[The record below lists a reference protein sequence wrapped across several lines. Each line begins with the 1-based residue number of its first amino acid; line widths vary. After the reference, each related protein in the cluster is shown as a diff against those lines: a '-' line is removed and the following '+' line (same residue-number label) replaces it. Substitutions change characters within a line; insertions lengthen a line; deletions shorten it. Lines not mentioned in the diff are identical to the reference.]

1 MGIFEPLK
9 RSLRDKL
16 KNAVDEAVAPHTTA
30 VGADLHQQVGAAR
43 QELADLR
50 REVAD
55 VRAFLDAH
63 DVRLRRDVRHAADI
77 AAVRGSA
84 RFAAEH
90 MATTPALPDARATL
104 EHGLKL
110 APSGGLALEFGVWSG
125 STLRVIADARSGTP
139 VYGFDS
145 FEGLPEDW
153 RTGFPAGAFPA
164 DGLPDVPGAE
174 LVVGL
179 FADTLP
185 GFLAEHD
192 GPVDF
197 VHVDCDLYS
206 ATVTVL
212 EHVGP
217 RLRAG
222 SVLVFD
228 EYFNYPGWERHEH
241 RAWMEHVERTG
252 TTFTYEGYAADNEQ
266 VIVRVTAA

>member
-1 MGIFEPLK
+1 MTVVDQV
-9 RSLRDKL
+9 RRALRAKL
-16 KNAVDEAVAPHTTA
+16 LRAVDEAVAPHTTA
-30 VGADLHQQVGAAR
+30 VGHDVREAYGEIGAVR
-43 QELADLR
+43 HELAEVR
-50 REVAD
+50 RLVEA
-55 VRAFLDAH
+55 L

-77 AAVRGSA
+77 EAVRSSA
-84 RFAAEH
+84 RFAGEH
-90 MATTPALPDARATL
+90 MPTVPALSDARATL

-125 STLRVIADARSGTP
+125 STLRVIADARGGHD

-145 FEGLPEDW
+145 FDGLPEDW
-153 RTGFPAGAFPA
+153 RTGFPAGTFPV

-212 EHVGP
+212 DHVAP
-217 RLRAG
+217 RLRDGAII
-222 SVLVFD
+222 VFD

-252 TTFTYEGYAADNEQ
+252 VAFTYEGYAADNEQ
-266 VIVRVTAA
+266 VVVRVSAP